1 MKLSQLV
8 AANNVANAAQQAARR
23 HSILLYGKPKV
34 GKTELAGTLAKIPAV
49 NNIYWFDLEN
59 GSDTLAYMVERGKL
73 TVEQADKITLIKVP
87 DLRDTPTAMDTL
99 LRSICTRAAVK
110 ICEEHGRVSCPDCIK
125 SGAPVVAF
133 DHKSL
138 GPYDWI
144 VVDSLSQ
151 AGVSAMNMACLGKDA
166 GYKPTF
172 DEFGLQGK
180 WLSDFLTTVQAA
192 PYCNFLCITHVQ
204 TLEDDDGK
212 EIYSPLC
219 GTKAFSANTSKFFG
233 TVIYAEM
240 RMKQHK
246 AGSSTSYNTQTQT
259 GSRIGLLLEKEKD
272 LDLSVVL
279 PAAGICVTKS
289 AEAEVS
295 ATPVTQSAQAVK
307 PMFGKVN

>member
-110 ICEEHGRVSCPDCIK
+110 ICEEHGRVGCPDCTK
-125 SGAPVVAF
+125 ANKEFVQF

-138 GPYDWI
+138 GPNDWI
-144 VVDSLSQ
+144 VIDSLSQ

-172 DEFGLQGK
+172 DEYGLQGK
-180 WLSDFLTTVQAA
+180 WLSDLLTTVQAA

-204 TLEDDDGK
+204 LLEEDDGK
-212 EIYSPLC
+212 EVYAPLC
-219 GTKAFSANTSKFFG
+219 GTKNFSSGCAKYFG
-233 TVIYAEM
+233 TVIFVEM
-240 RMKQHK
+240 KMKQHK
-246 AGSSTSYNTQTQT
+246 AGSSTSYNAQTQA

-272 LDLSVVL
+272 LDLSIVL
-279 PAAGICVTKS
+279 PAAGICVPTTGETPK
-289 AEAEVS
+289 AEA
-295 ATPVTQSAQAVK
+295 VTAESK
-307 PMFGKVN
+307 PSFLKR